1 MPILVE
7 KVRINNFRS
16 LKAIEVKLEP
26 LTLLVGA
33 NNAGKTSFLR
43 ALNLA
48 LGIERK
54 SVTKEDLFINQHG
67 EVTDKTIIIDVKI
80 IPTNEHGIRIDEF
93 DDDWLREFSGI
104 TNETEGNQSFV
115 AFRTKYAFDGN
126 SEDAKSEKFVIR
138 STWNSPNINES
149 TDILPSASLKNIPL
163 YFIDA
168 QRDIIDDLKNK
179 TSYFGKLSD
188 KIDYDEVAKSKLEGD
203 LKTLNEYAV
212 RNSKVM
218 SHVKTNLENLNS
230 TLRSGG
236 SGVEI
241 TPFPKKVRDLH
252 KSIKV
257 HFQDANS
264 DTFELDYHGMGT
276 RSWAS
281 LLAFKAYVS
290 WENSVEN
297 TKRRNPFYP
306 ILALEEPEA
315 HLHPNAQRQLY
326 KQLKSIA
333 GQKIIS
339 THSPYIVG
347 LADLEEIRYFCRK
360 GDTAEVKA
368 IDISTF
374 TADEERKAKRE
385 ILHSKG
391 ELVFSKLVVLCEGET
406 EEQFLPILAAEYLGC
421 EPFEEG
427 INFIGCGG
435 SNFKMFIKIFQA
447 LDIKWIVF
455 SDYDNPET
463 KGHVNKAF
471 SENILDIQTS
481 IENQIL
487 ITIDETIEKY
497 LIRTSRNEMI
507 GACSEFINEYMTS
520 NETTKNNFQT
530 QINTPNTTGHI
541 DKVNDGL
548 CKFMEWDKM
557 KAKLAPY
564 YAESMLNITDEN
576 RRYPPKIKDLFEAIK
591 IKLGI

>member
-16 LKAIEVKLEP
+16 LKDIDVKLEP

-54 SVTKEDLFINQHG
+54 SVTKEDLFINQRG

-80 IPTNEHGIRIDEF
+80 IPTDEKGIRVDEF
-93 DDDWLREFSGI
+93 DDDWLREFSGV

-138 STWNSPNINES
+138 SAWNSPNINEN

-168 QRDIIDDLKNK
+168 QRDIIDDLRNR
-179 TSYFGKLSD
+179 TSYFGKLSAQ
-188 KIDYDEVAKSKLEGD
+188 IDYEEVAKSKLEGD
-203 LKTLNEYAV
+203 LKTLNEDAV

-347 LADLEEIRYFCRK
+347 LADLEEIRYFSRK

-368 IDISTF
+368 IDLTGITS
-374 TADEERKAKRE
+374 EE
-385 ILHSKG
+385 ILSVKNEIFKSKG
-391 ELVFSKLVVLCEGET
+391 EILFSNAVVLSEGNT
-406 EEQFLPILAAEYLGC
+406 EERVLPIFAQKYLDAEPYQY
-421 EPFEEG
+421 G

-435 SNFKMFIKIFQA
+435 NNYKLLLKICNTLEINWF
-447 LDIKWIVF
+447 LF
-455 SDYDNPET
+455 SDYD
-463 KGHVNKAF
+463 KVNIKRGVDNALREIGVNNINIPQVICLNNGLEEYLV
-471 SENILDIQTS
+471 SEGYQEELRGAIFNSMQPFHNSHHELAKQREINNWNDVQLLEELKKEKKLFAS
-481 IENQIL
+481 FYA
-487 ITIDETIEKY
+487 ETI
-497 LIRTSRNEMI
+497 S
-507 GACSEFINEYMTS
+507 
-520 NETTKNNFQT
+520 
-530 QINTPNTTGHI
+530 
-541 DKVNDGL
+541 
-548 CKFMEWDKM
+548 
-557 KAKLAPY
+557 
-564 YAESMLNITDEN
+564 NITDEN